1 MRPASLLLCALIA
14 LACTACDSEAG
25 AVPTSDPIATESAFA
40 ASTAETAVAA
50 SPSPTASPPAS
61 RTPTPLSIVP
71 GVEGTI
77 PRIVRRVT
85 DAVSA
90 GDVEA
95 VLALVQMTEAP
106 CTERG
111 GIGGPPKCWIGDRSY
126 KAGNVHPEGT
136 IVEAFPIT
144 SCEFG
149 WYDREAVAGLV
160 EGWVTGAGELYAL
173 VRLTAP
179 PFEDESYYPDL
190 THAAIFTLTDSP
202 DASRVFLFGERGL
215 AFVHHPCI
223 LPAEDALAEHPT
235 YRDAEVIAYGP
246 AFDE

>member
-1 MRPASLLLCALIA
+1 MRPASLFLCALIA
-14 LACTACDSEAG
+14 LAFTACDSEAG
-25 AVPTSDPIATESAFA
+25 PIATSAPIATQSALA

-50 SPSPTASPPAS
+50 ARSPTASPPAS
-61 RTPTPLSIVP
+61 RTPAPLSIVP

-77 PRIVRRVT
+77 PPIVRRVT

-111 GIGGPPKCWIGDRSY
+111 GIGGPPKCWIGNRSY

-149 WYDREAVAGLV
+149 WYDREAVARLV
-160 EGWVTGAGELYAL
+160 DGWVTGAGELYAL
-173 VRLTAP
+173 IRLTAP

-190 THAAIFTLTDSP
+190 TYAAIFTLTDSP
-202 DASRVFLFGERGL
+202 DASRVFVFGERGL

-223 LPAEDALAEHPT
+223 LPAADTLSEDLMFE
-235 YRDAEVIAYGP
+235 RAEVIAYGP